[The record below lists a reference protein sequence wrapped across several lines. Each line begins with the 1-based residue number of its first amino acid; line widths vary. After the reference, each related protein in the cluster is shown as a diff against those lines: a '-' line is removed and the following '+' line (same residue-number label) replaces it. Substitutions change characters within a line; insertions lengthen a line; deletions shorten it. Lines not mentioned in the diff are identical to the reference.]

1 MFGLINNTSKQTLLA
16 RLEALEAI
24 QQAVAANLATI
35 EFTSDG
41 IILSANS
48 LFLTAVGYT
57 LDEIQ
62 GQHHRIFVT
71 QDEQNS
77 AEYADF
83 WRQLAQGIA
92 QRRRFKRLTKSGQ
105 VIWIEASYM
114 PIYDQSHQVTKVV
127 KYATDITQQVEQE
140 IENQAK
146 QEAISQVMAVIE
158 FHPDGTI
165 ITANDNFCQ
174 TMGYS
179 LQELINQ
186 HHRQFCKSDY
196 AQSAEYKQFWSNLA
210 RGEFT
215 KGTFERLSKDGN
227 SVWLNASY
235 NPIRN
240 AQGVVYK
247 VVKFATDITLELAQ
261 HKELQS
267 AVSAFSEV
275 IEAQAEGDLTKQL
288 PSGVFK
294 GALHDLKN
302 ALNYSSLKM
311 NQVVNQVSQVA
322 NIVSHAAIEVK
333 EGSISL
339 SDRVQQQAM
348 AVEQTSSAIREM
360 SQQLTDNM
368 SKTGQAKQLVNQIN
382 EQSFS
387 SVKVMQNTMSSM
399 TKIKQSSDRISEII
413 ALIDSIAFQTN
424 LLALNAAV
432 EAARAGEHGRGFAV
446 VASEVRNLAQK
457 SADASKDI
465 KHLIDETVERV
476 NSGVLLAKD
485 TSEILTQMNQGI
497 DEVFNIIHEINES
510 MQRQS
515 AGFNN
520 ISLSMGD
527 IDAIT
532 QQNAA
537 LVEETAAA
545 SESLSEQAR
554 QLTEEMAHF
563 KSYSYN

>member
-1 MFGLINNTSKQTLLA
+1 MFISKNNKNYIKNQIEHRELS
-16 RLEALEAI
+16 AL
-24 QQAVAANLATI
+24 QQAVNQNLATI
-35 EFTSDG
+35 EFTPDG
-41 IILSANS
+41 IILTANA
-48 LFLTAVGYT
+48 LFLAAIGYT
-57 LDEIQ
+57 LEEIK

-77 AEYADF
+77 AEYANF
-83 WRQLAQGIA
+83 WHQLAQGTA
-92 QRRRFKRLTKSGQ
+92 QRRRFKRITKDRQ

-114 PIYDQSHQVTKVV
+114 PIYDSSNQVTKVV
-127 KYATDITQQVEQE
+127 KYATDITQQVERE

-174 TMGYS
+174 TMGYKAA
-179 LQELINQ
+179 ELVNQ
-186 HHRQFCKSDY
+186 HHRQFCKPDY
-196 AQSAEYKQFWSNLA
+196 AQSAEYKQFWQDLA

-215 KGTFERLSKDGN
+215 KGTYERLTKDGK

-240 AQGVVYK
+240 AQGDVYK

-267 AVSAFSEV
+267 AVTAFSEV

-302 ALNYSSLKM
+302 ALNYSSMKM

-333 EGSISL
+333 EGSTSL
-339 SDRVQQQAM
+339 SDRVQQQAH
-348 AVEQTSSAIREM
+348 AVEETSSAIRDM
-360 SQQLTDNM
+360 SHQLSENM
-368 SKTGQAKQLVNQIN
+368 AKTGQAKQLVNHIN
-382 EQSFS
+382 EQSHS
-387 SVKVMQNTMSSM
+387 SVNVMQNTMSSM
-399 TKIKQSSDRISEII
+399 TKIKESSDRISEII

-465 KHLIDETVERV
+465 KRLIDETVERV
-476 NSGVLLAKD
+476 NNGVHLAKD
-485 TSEILTQMNQGI
+485 TSEILSQMNQGI
-497 DEVFNIIHEINES
+497 DEVYNIINEINES

-520 ISLSMGD
+520 ITLSIND
-527 IDAIT
+527 IDTIT

-554 QLTEEMAHF
+554 RLAEEMAHF

>member
-1 MFGLINNTSKQTLLA
+1 MFGFNNNNTKQSLLA

-24 QQAVAANLATI
+24 QTAVTDNLATI
-35 EFTSDG
+35 EFTPDG
-41 IILSANS
+41 TILTANN
-48 LFLTAVGYT
+48 LFLAAVGYR

-71 QDEQNS
+71 QDEQN
-77 AEYADF
+77 AKDYADF
-83 WRQLAQGIA
+83 WGQLAQGEA
-92 QRRRFKRLTKSGQ
+92 QRRRFKRITKTGQ

-114 PIYDQSHQVTKVV
+114 PIYNNQHQVTKVI
-127 KYATDITQQVEQE
+127 KYATDITQQIEIE

-158 FHPDGTI
+158 FTPDGTI
-165 ITANDNFCQ
+165 LTANDNFCQ

-179 LQELINQ
+179 LNELINQ
-186 HHRQFCKSDY
+186 HHRQFCKADY
-196 AQSAEYKQFWSNLA
+196 AQSTEYQQFWHNLA
-210 RGEFT
+210 QGEFT
-215 KGTFERLSKDGN
+215 KGTFERFAKDGR

-247 VVKFATDITLELAQ
+247 VVKFATDITLELSQ
-261 HKELQS
+261 HRELQS

-302 ALNYSSLKM
+302 ALNYSSMKM

-322 NIVSHAAIEVK
+322 HIVSHAAIEVK
-333 EGSISL
+333 EGSTSL
-339 SDRVQQQAM
+339 SSRVQQQAI
-348 AVEQTSSAIREM
+348 AVEQTSSAIRDM
-360 SQQLTDNM
+360 SHQLSDNM

-382 EQSFS
+382 EQSYS
-387 SVKVMQNTMSSM
+387 SVSVMQNTMTSM

-465 KHLIDETVERV
+465 KRLIDETVERV

-497 DEVFNIIHEINES
+497 DEVYKIINDINES
-510 MQRQS
+510 MQQQS

-520 ISLSMGD
+520 ITLSISD

-554 QLTEEMAHF
+554 RLTEEMAHF